1 MEEKRTDLELT
12 EEVRNLLE
20 TMQISESELTD
31 EAKNGLIE
39 LVKEVTEEDS
49 DKDVPP
55 TTFQDERF
63 LLLHS
68 AKEQQRLEIKEQA
81 RKKRENKERA
91 IAITQTVIVG
101 LVGAAAAAY
110 ALGSN
115 PTNTE
120 ILTALKYILLSTSA
134 ALVCRGI
141 LEVAK
146 TIIQKSR
153 EERRN
158 SNEPSGPG
166 GR

>member
-1 MEEKRTDLELT
+1 MEEKHTDLELT

-39 LVKEVTEEDS
+39 LTKEVKEENS
-49 DKDVPP
+49 DIDAPP
-55 TTFQDERF
+55 TRFQDEHF

-68 AKEQQRLEIKEQA
+68 AKKQERLEKMEQD
-81 RKKRENKERA
+81 RKKRENIDRA
-91 IAITQTVIVG
+91 IAISQKVAVG
-101 LVGAAAAAY
+101 LVGAAVAAY

-120 ILTALKYILLSTSA
+120 ILTALKYILISSSA
-134 ALVCRGI
+134 FLACRGI
-141 LEVAK
+141 FEVAK
-146 TIIQKSR
+146 IIIQKSR
-153 EERRN
+153 EERKK